1 MAVAPDLD
9 VPYGVAEP
17 PMSLLG
23 DADFAQEGK
32 RCVNPLDQSV
42 D

>member
-9 VPYGVAEP
+9 VPYGVVEL

-23 DADFAQEGK
+23 DADFAQAGT
-32 RCVNPLDQSV
+32 
-42 D
+42 